1 MLTIAVINQKGGSG
15 KTTTATN
22 LAAVW
27 GRERQLPTLLVDLDP
42 QFAATR
48 HLGVRP
54 ADLDATVYEVLADGV
69 DPRHAIVANPPHGP
83 DLLAGSRRLA
93 ELELSLVGEAM
104 RERFLTSAL
113 EPLADE
119 YRFCL
124 LDCPPNLGLLTVNA
138 LVAADRILVPVRM
151 EDEGALQGV
160 IELRATLAKLSRR
173 GVHREING
181 VLRTVVDHRRQ
192 VYAVLNDGLR
202 EAELHALEAEIPS
215 RAGFH
220 RQGVVGAPLVVSEP
234 DSAGACAYRALATEL
249 DALLTSPDRREAM
262 VRAMRTA
269 ARPDAADQVARLIE
283 EKARG

>member
-1 MLTIAVINQKGGSG
+1 VLTIAVINQKGGSG

-27 GRERQLPTLLVDLDP
+27 GRERQRSTLLIDLDP

-48 HLGVRP
+48 HLGLRP
-54 ADLDATVYEVLADGV
+54 ADLPATLFDVLANGV
-69 DPRHAIVANPPHGP
+69 EAATAIVPNPAGV
-83 DLLAGSRRLA
+83 DLLAGDRRLA

-104 RERFLTSAL
+104 REQFLNSAL
-113 EPLADE
+113 EPVSDRYEL
-119 YRFCL
+119 CL

-138 LVAADRILVPVRM
+138 LVAAQRILVPVRM

-160 IELRATLAKLSRR
+160 IELRATLDKLSRR

-249 DALLTSPDRREAM
+249 DAKLAG
-262 VRAMRTA
+262 A
-269 ARPDAADQVARLIE
+269 AA
-283 EKARG
+283 

>member
-27 GRERQLPTLLVDLDP
+27 GRERQRSTLLVDLDP

-48 HLGVRP
+48 HLGLRP
-54 ADLDATVYEVLADGV
+54 ADLPATLFDVLADGV
-69 DPRHAIVANPPHGP
+69 EAATAIVPNPAGV
-83 DLLAGSRRLA
+83 DLLAGDRRLA

-104 RERFLTSAL
+104 REQFLNSAL
-113 EPLADE
+113 EPVSDRYEL
-119 YRFCL
+119 CL

-138 LVAADRILVPVRM
+138 LVAAQRILVPVRM

-160 IELRATLAKLSRR
+160 IELRATLDKLSRR

-202 EAELHALEAEIPS
+202 DAELHALEAEIPS

-249 DALLTSPDRREAM
+249 DAKLAG
-262 VRAMRTA
+262 A
-269 ARPDAADQVARLIE
+269 AA
-283 EKARG
+283 

>member
-1 MLTIAVINQKGGSG
+1 VLTIAVINQKGGSG

-27 GRERQLPTLLVDLDP
+27 GRERQRATLLVDLDP

-54 ADLDATVYEVLADGV
+54 ADLSATLFDVLADGV
-69 DPRHAIVANPPHGP
+69 DAATAIVPNDAGV
-83 DLLAGSRRLA
+83 DLLAGDRRLN

-104 RERFLTSAL
+104 REQFLNNAL
-113 EPLADE
+113 EPVSDRYEL
-119 YRFCL
+119 CV

-138 LVAADRILVPVRM
+138 LVAAQRILVPVRM

-160 IELRATLAKLSRR
+160 IELRATLDKLSRR
-173 GVHREING
+173 GVHREISG
-181 VLRTVVDHRRQ
+181 VLRTVVDQRRQ

-202 EAELHALEAEIPS
+202 DAELTALEAEIPS

-220 RQGVVGAPLVVSEP
+220 RQGVIGSPLVVAEP

-249 DALLTSPDRREAM
+249 DSKLAG
-262 VRAMRTA
+262 A
-269 ARPDAADQVARLIE
+269 AA
-283 EKARG
+283 

>member
-1 MLTIAVINQKGGSG
+1 VLTIAVINQKGGSG

-27 GRERQLPTLLVDLDP
+27 GRERQRSTLLVDLDP

-48 HLGVRP
+48 HLGLRP
-54 ADLDATVYEVLADGV
+54 ADLPATLFDVLADGV
-69 DPRHAIVANPPHGP
+69 EAATAIVPNPAGV
-83 DLLAGSRRLA
+83 DLLAGDRRLA

-104 RERFLTSAL
+104 REQFLNSAL
-113 EPLADE
+113 EPVSDRYEL
-119 YRFCL
+119 CL

-138 LVAADRILVPVRM
+138 LVAAQRILVPVRM

-160 IELRATLAKLSRR
+160 IELRATLDKLSRR

-249 DALLTSPDRREAM
+249 DAKLAG
-262 VRAMRTA
+262 A
-269 ARPDAADQVARLIE
+269 AA
-283 EKARG
+283 

>member
-27 GRERQLPTLLVDLDP
+27 GRERQRSTLLVDLDP

-48 HLGVRP
+48 HLGLRP
-54 ADLDATVYEVLADGV
+54 ADLPATLFDVLANGV
-69 DPRHAIVANPPHGP
+69 EAATAIVPNPAGV
-83 DLLAGSRRLA
+83 DLLAGDRRLA

-104 RERFLTSAL
+104 REQFLNSAL
-113 EPLADE
+113 EPVSDRYEL
-119 YRFCL
+119 CL

-138 LVAADRILVPVRM
+138 LVAAQRILVPVRM

-160 IELRATLAKLSRR
+160 IELRATLDKLSRR

-202 EAELHALEAEIPS
+202 DAELHALEAEIPS

-249 DALLTSPDRREAM
+249 DAKLAG
-262 VRAMRTA
+262 A
-269 ARPDAADQVARLIE
+269 AA
-283 EKARG
+283 

>member
-27 GRERQLPTLLVDLDP
+27 GRERQRSTLLVDLDP

-48 HLGVRP
+48 HLGLRP
-54 ADLDATVYEVLADGV
+54 ADLPATLFDVLADGV
-69 DPRHAIVANPPHGP
+69 EAATAIVPNPAGV
-83 DLLAGSRRLA
+83 DLLAGDRRLA

-104 RERFLTSAL
+104 REQFLNSAL
-113 EPLADE
+113 EPVSDRYEL
-119 YRFCL
+119 CL

-138 LVAADRILVPVRM
+138 LVAAQRILVPVRM

-160 IELRATLAKLSRR
+160 IELRATLDKLSRR

-181 VLRTVVDHRRQ
+181 VLRTVVDNRRQ

-249 DALLTSPDRREAM
+249 DAKLAG
-262 VRAMRTA
+262 A
-269 ARPDAADQVARLIE
+269 AA
-283 EKARG
+283 

>member
-1 MLTIAVINQKGGSG
+1 VLTIAVMNQKGGSG

-27 GRERQLPTLLVDLDP
+27 GRERERSTLLVDLDP
-42 QFAATR
+42 QFAAAR

-54 ADLDATVYEVLADGV
+54 ADLSATLFDVLADGV
-69 DPRHAIVANPPHGP
+69 EAAAAIVPNDAGV
-83 DLLAGSRRLA
+83 DLLAGDRRLA
-93 ELELSLVGEAM
+93 ELELSLVSEAM
-104 RERFLTSAL
+104 REQFLNSAL
-113 EPLADE
+113 EPISERYEL
-119 YRFCL
+119 CL

-138 LVAADRILVPVRM
+138 LVAARRILVPVRM

-160 IELRATLAKLSRR
+160 IELRATLDKLSRR
-173 GVHREING
+173 GVHREISG

-202 EAELHALEAEIPS
+202 DAELHPLDAEIPA

-220 RQGVVGAPLVVSEP
+220 RAGVVGAPLVVSDP

-249 DALLTSPDRREAM
+249 DVKLAG
-262 VRAMRTA
+262 A
-269 ARPDAADQVARLIE
+269 AA
-283 EKARG
+283 

>member
-27 GRERQLPTLLVDLDP
+27 GRERQRSTLLVDLDP

-54 ADLDATVYEVLADGV
+54 ADLSATLFDVLADGV
-69 DPRHAIVANPPHGP
+69 EAATAIVANAAGV
-83 DLLAGSRRLA
+83 DLLAGDRRLA

-104 RERFLTSAL
+104 REQFLNSAL
-113 EPLADE
+113 EP
-119 YRFCL
+119 
-124 LDCPPNLGLLTVNA
+124 VS
-138 LVAADRILVPVRM
+138 DRYELC
-151 EDEGALQGV
+151 V
-160 IELRATLAKLSRR
+160 IELRATLDKLSRR
-173 GVHREING
+173 GVHREISG

-202 EAELHALEAEIPS
+202 DAELHALEAEIPS

-249 DALLTSPDRREAM
+249 DAKLAG
-262 VRAMRTA
+262 A
-269 ARPDAADQVARLIE
+269 AA
-283 EKARG
+283 

>member
-27 GRERQLPTLLVDLDP
+27 GRERQRATLLVDLDP

-54 ADLDATVYEVLADGV
+54 ADLSATLFDVLADGV
-69 DPRHAIVANPPHGP
+69 DAAAAIVRNAAGV
-83 DLLAGSRRLA
+83 DLLAGDRRLA

-104 RERFLTSAL
+104 REQFLNSAL
-113 EPLADE
+113 EPVSDRYEL
-119 YRFCL
+119 CV

-138 LVAADRILVPVRM
+138 LVAAQRILVPVRM

-160 IELRATLAKLSRR
+160 IELRATLDKLSRR

-202 EAELHALEAEIPS
+202 DAELHALEAEIPT

-220 RQGVVGAPLVVSEP
+220 RQGVVGSPLVVSEP
-234 DSAGACAYRALATEL
+234 DSAGACAYRDLATEL
-249 DALLTSPDRREAM
+249 DAKLAG
-262 VRAMRTA
+262 A
-269 ARPDAADQVARLIE
+269 AA
-283 EKARG
+283 

>member
-1 MLTIAVINQKGGSG
+1 VLTIAVINQKGGSG

-27 GRERQLPTLLVDLDP
+27 GRERNRSTLLVDLDP

-54 ADLDATVYEVLADGV
+54 ADLSATLFDVLAEDDV
-69 DPRHAIVANPPHGP
+69 DAVQAIVPNAAGV
-83 DLLAGSRRLA
+83 DLLAGDRRLA
-93 ELELSLVGEAM
+93 ELELSLVGETM
-104 RERFLTSAL
+104 REQFLKSAL
-113 EPLADE
+113 EPVSGRYEL
-119 YRFCL
+119 CV

-138 LVAADRILVPVRM
+138 LVAAQRILVPVRM

-160 IELRATLAKLSRR
+160 IELRATLDKLSRR
-173 GVHREING
+173 GVHREISG

-202 EAELHALEAEIPS
+202 DAELHALEAEIPS

-220 RQGVVGAPLVVSEP
+220 RQGVVGAPLVISEP

-249 DALLTSPDRREAM
+249 DTKLTG
-262 VRAMRTA
+262 A
-269 ARPDAADQVARLIE
+269 AA
-283 EKARG
+283 

>member
-27 GRERQLPTLLVDLDP
+27 GRERQRSTLLVDLDP

-48 HLGVRP
+48 HLGLRP
-54 ADLDATVYEVLADGV
+54 ADLPATLFDVLANGV
-69 DPRHAIVANPPHGP
+69 EAATAIVPNPAGV
-83 DLLAGSRRLA
+83 DLLAGDRRLA

-104 RERFLTSAL
+104 REQFLNSAL
-113 EPLADE
+113 EPVSDRYEL
-119 YRFCL
+119 CL

-138 LVAADRILVPVRM
+138 LVAAQRILVPVRM

-160 IELRATLAKLSRR
+160 IELRATLDKLSRR

-249 DALLTSPDRREAM
+249 DAKLAG
-262 VRAMRTA
+262 A
-269 ARPDAADQVARLIE
+269 AA
-283 EKARG
+283 

>member
-27 GRERQLPTLLVDLDP
+27 GRERQRSTLLIDLDP

-48 HLGVRP
+48 HLGLRP
-54 ADLDATVYEVLADGV
+54 ADLPATLFDVLADGV
-69 DPRHAIVANPPHGP
+69 EAATAIVPNPAGV
-83 DLLAGSRRLA
+83 DLLAGDRRLA

-104 RERFLTSAL
+104 REQFLNSAL
-113 EPLADE
+113 EPVSDRYEL
-119 YRFCL
+119 CL

-138 LVAADRILVPVRM
+138 LVAAQRILVPVRM

-160 IELRATLAKLSRR
+160 IELRATLDKLSRR

-249 DALLTSPDRREAM
+249 DAKLAG
-262 VRAMRTA
+262 A
-269 ARPDAADQVARLIE
+269 AA
-283 EKARG
+283 

>member
-1 MLTIAVINQKGGSG
+1 VLTIAVINQKGGSG

-27 GRERQLPTLLVDLDP
+27 GRERQRSTLLVDLDP

-48 HLGVRP
+48 HLGLRP
-54 ADLDATVYEVLADGV
+54 ADLPATLFDVLANGV
-69 DPRHAIVANPPHGP
+69 EAATAIVPNPAGV
-83 DLLAGSRRLA
+83 DLLAGDRRLA

-104 RERFLTSAL
+104 REQFLNSAL
-113 EPLADE
+113 EPVSDRYEL
-119 YRFCL
+119 CL

-138 LVAADRILVPVRM
+138 LVAAQRILVPVRM

-160 IELRATLAKLSRR
+160 IELRATLDKLSRR

-249 DALLTSPDRREAM
+249 DAKLAG
-262 VRAMRTA
+262 A
-269 ARPDAADQVARLIE
+269 AA
-283 EKARG
+283 

>member
-69 DPRHAIVANPPHGP
+69 DPRQAIVANPAGP

-104 RERFLTSAL
+104 RERFLISAL
-113 EPLADE
+113 EPLADD
-119 YRFCL
+119 YRFCV

-138 LVAADRILVPVRM
+138 LVAADRVLVPVRM

-173 GVHREING
+173 GVHREISG

-202 EAELHALEAEIPS
+202 DAELDALEAEIPA
-215 RAGFH
+215 RAAFH
-220 RQGVVGAPLVVSEP
+220 RQGVEGAPLVISQP
-234 DSAGACAYRALATEL
+234 DSAGACAYRQLASEL
-249 DALLTSPDRREAM
+249 DIKLAA
-262 VRAMRTA
+262 TA
-269 ARPDAADQVARLIE
+269 A
-283 EKARG
+283 

>member
-27 GRERQLPTLLVDLDP
+27 GRERQRSTLLIDLDP

-48 HLGVRP
+48 HLGLRP
-54 ADLDATVYEVLADGV
+54 ADLPATLFDVLANGV
-69 DPRHAIVANPPHGP
+69 EAATAIVPNPAGV
-83 DLLAGSRRLA
+83 DLLAGDRRLA

-104 RERFLTSAL
+104 REQFLNSAL
-113 EPLADE
+113 EPVSDRYEL
-119 YRFCL
+119 CL

-138 LVAADRILVPVRM
+138 LVAAQRILVPVRM

-160 IELRATLAKLSRR
+160 IELRATLDKLSRR

-249 DALLTSPDRREAM
+249 DAKLAG
-262 VRAMRTA
+262 A
-269 ARPDAADQVARLIE
+269 AA
-283 EKARG
+283 

>member
-1 MLTIAVINQKGGSG
+1 MQTIAVINQKGGSG

-27 GRERQLPTLLVDLDP
+27 GRERRRRTLLVDLDP

-48 HLGVRP
+48 HLGLRP
-54 ADLDATVYEVLADGV
+54 ADLPATLFDVLADGV
-69 DPRHAIVANPPHGP
+69 EAATAIVPNPAGV
-83 DLLAGSRRLA
+83 DLLAGDRRLA

-104 RERFLTSAL
+104 REQFLNSAL
-113 EPLADE
+113 EPVSDRYEL
-119 YRFCL
+119 CL

-138 LVAADRILVPVRM
+138 LVAAQRILVPVRM

-160 IELRATLAKLSRR
+160 IELRATLDKLSRR

-192 VYAVLNDGLR
+192 VYAVLNDALR

-249 DALLTSPDRREAM
+249 DAKLAG
-262 VRAMRTA
+262 A
-269 ARPDAADQVARLIE
+269 AA
-283 EKARG
+283 

>member
-1 MLTIAVINQKGGSG
+1 VLTIAVINQKGGSG

-27 GRERQLPTLLVDLDP
+27 GRERQRSTLLIDLDP

-48 HLGVRP
+48 HLGLRP
-54 ADLDATVYEVLADGV
+54 ADLPATLFDVLADGV
-69 DPRHAIVANPPHGP
+69 EAATAIVPNPAGV
-83 DLLAGSRRLA
+83 DLLAGDRRLA

-104 RERFLTSAL
+104 REQFLNSAL
-113 EPLADE
+113 EPVSDRYEL
-119 YRFCL
+119 CL

-138 LVAADRILVPVRM
+138 LVAAQRILVPVRM

-160 IELRATLAKLSRR
+160 IELRATLDKLSRR

-249 DALLTSPDRREAM
+249 DAKLAG
-262 VRAMRTA
+262 A
-269 ARPDAADQVARLIE
+269 AA
-283 EKARG
+283 

>member
-27 GRERQLPTLLVDLDP
+27 GRERHRPTLLVDLDP

-54 ADLDATVYEVLADGV
+54 ADLDATLYDVLAVEDV
-69 DPRHAIVANPPHGP
+69 DVGDAIVSHSDGL
-83 DLLAGSRRLA
+83 DLLAGDRRLA

-104 RERFLTSAL
+104 REQFLTSAL
-113 EPLADE
+113 EPIASRYEL
-119 YRFCL
+119 CV

-160 IELRATLAKLSRR
+160 IELRATLDKLSRR
-173 GVHREING
+173 GVKREISG
-181 VLRTVVDHRRQ
+181 ILRTVVDPRRQ
-192 VYAVLNDGLR
+192 VYAVLNKACGTPSST
-202 EAELHALEAEIPS
+202 PS
-215 RAGFH
+215 RPRSPTAPAFTAKAS
-220 RQGVVGAPLVVSEP
+220 RVRPLVVSQP
-234 DSAGACAYRALATEL
+234 DSPGACAYRALATEL
-249 DALLTSPDRREAM
+249 DAKLAEA
-262 VRAMRTA
+262 A
-269 ARPDAADQVARLIE
+269 A
-283 EKARG
+283 